1 MVETS
6 MMKFLSVSMLMLTAA
21 CAWTPDSVAVQRQA
35 VSVAAIPGA
44 SSVSVTVASA
54 DARQEREISHKKN
67 GYGMRAADINAANDV
82 VEEVRAG
89 VTEILTGQGFH
100 AGRDA
105 TVRIELARFYNSFDM
120 GFWSATANAQATA
133 NLQVVAADGRSLYSR
148 IYSANHQ
155 MTGVQLMSGEN
166 AGSALRIALHGLL
179 RQIADDPQLPRALL
193 QSQPALASTPEP
205 ASPTRRMQGHLGS

>member
-1 MVETS
+1 
-6 MMKFLSVSMLMLTAA
+6 MMKFLTVGVLMLTTA
-21 CAWTPDSVAVQRQA
+21 CAWTPDSVVVQRQ
-35 VSVAAIPGA
+35 SVPVAMVPGA
-44 SSVSVTVASA
+44 SSVSVMVTSA

-67 GYGMRAADINAANDV
+67 GYGMRGSDINATNDV

-89 VTEILTGQGFH
+89 VVEVLAGQGFH
-100 AGRDA
+100 NGRDA
-105 TVRIELARFYNSFDM
+105 TVRIELARFYNNFDM

-155 MTGVQLMSGEN
+155 MAGVQMMSGEN
-166 AGSALRIALHGLL
+166 AGNALRTALHGLL

-193 QSQPALASTPEP
+193 QSQPAIALAPEP
-205 ASPTRRMQGHLGS
+205 SEPTRRVRGRLGS

>member
-1 MVETS
+1 
-6 MMKFLSVSMLMLTAA
+6 MMKFLSVGMLMLTAA
-21 CAWTPDSVAVQRQA
+21 CAWTPDSVAVQRQG
-35 VSVAAIPGA
+35 VPVAAVPGA
-44 SSVSVTVASA
+44 ASVSVTVTSA

-67 GYGMRAADINAANDV
+67 GYGMRGADINAANDV

-89 VTEILTGQGFH
+89 VTEILAGQGFQN
-100 AGRDA
+100 GQGA

-133 NLQVVAADGRSLYSR
+133 NLQVVSADGRSLYSR

-155 MTGVQLMSGEN
+155 MAGVQLMSGEN
-166 AGSALRIALHGLL
+166 AGNALRPALHGLL

-193 QSQPALASTPEP
+193 QSQPAMASAPEP
-205 ASPTRRMQGHLGS
+205 TEPTRRARGHRG